1 MRKNYSVYIIIG
13 LVMMLILS
21 GCAKKQTQEE
31 ENVKISYKEIS
42 QKEAKEMMDAKEE
55 IIILDV
61 REEEEFADGHITDAV
76 LLPVGEIL
84 KKAEEV
90 LPDKEKKILVYCR
103 SGRRSKIASQ
113 ELAELGY
120 TNVYEFGGIID
131 WDYEIVK

>member
-1 MRKNYSVYIIIG
+1 
-13 LVMMLILS
+13 MMLMLS
-21 GCAKKQTQEE
+21 GCAKNQTQEE
-31 ENVKISYKEIS
+31 EKVKISYQEIT
-42 QKEAKEMMDAKEE
+42 QKDAKEMMDAKEE
-55 IIILDV
+55 MIILDV
-61 REEEEFADGHITDAV
+61 REQEEFAEGHIADAV